1 MRIKFYQVDAFTD
14 KLFGGNPAGVCPLD
28 DWLSDEV
35 MQNIAFENNLAETA
49 FFVSNNSDYELRWF
63 TPLSEVDLCGHAT
76 LATAHVL
83 FNHLDYNREKIV
95 FHSKSGELSVS
106 KSEDKLVLN
115 FPKDFVKKIEPP
127 EELIKAMGKI
137 PLESFKGKTDYLFVY
152 GTQKDIEEI
161 NPDFN
166 LIMKSKARGVI
177 ITAKGDNVD
186 FVSRFFAPDVGV
198 NEDPVTGSAHTT
210 LTPYWA
216 VKLDKNELTAM
227 QLSKRKGKLNCR
239 LVNDRV
245 EIAGNAVTYLEGT
258 IKLQQ
263 IANIK

>member
-28 DWLSDEV
+28 DWLPDEA

-49 FFVSNNSDYELRWF
+49 FFVINGNDFELRWF
-63 TPLSEVDLCGHAT
+63 TPVAEVDLCGHAT
-76 LATAHVL
+76 LAASHVL
-83 FNHLDYNREKIV
+83 FNHLDYNRDKII
-95 FHSKSGELSVS
+95 FHTRSGELRVS
-106 KSEDKLVLN
+106 KSDDKLVLN
-115 FPKDFVKKIEPP
+115 FPMDIVKKIEPS
-127 EELIKAMGKI
+127 EELINAIGMKPM
-137 PLESFKGKTDYLFVY
+137 ESYKGKTDYMFVY

-161 NPDFN
+161 HPDFE

-186 FVSRFFAPDVGV
+186 FVSRFFAPEVGV

-216 VKLDKNELTAM
+216 VKLGKKELTAM
-227 QLSKRKGKLNCR
+227 QLSKRQGKLNCK
-239 LVNDRV
+239 LINDRV
-245 EIAGNAVTYLEGT
+245 EISGHAVTYLEGS
-258 IKLQQ
+258 IKLQ
-263 IANIK
+263 